1 VSTRGRRSE
10 RARPVAPAVPGGRG
24 FPRAVFLGAG
34 ALALVIAVL
43 AAAHRAWTCDDAFIS
58 FRYAENLVRGHG
70 LVFNVGERV
79 EGYTN
84 FLWTML
90 IALGLRLG
98 ADAEVW
104 AMVWGIAAY
113 AGAVALLAFHARR
126 RAGEAAAFA
135 LPIAALLAAVHPDWQ
150 RFATSG
156 LETSLF
162 TGLLVLGYVLL
173 LARTRTTVASA
184 GAGVALALATMTR
197 PEGLIFAVLG
207 AAFIAWFR
215 RSGRALAA
223 FALGFLALWIPFTIW
238 RVAYYGDFFP
248 NTFYAKSGGQ
258 AWWDQGVFYAQLYF
272 QKYWLLAA
280 AVPAA
285 WAAVGLQQAARPR
298 RKRFRD
304 RAEFAELVLATAFA
318 AGLLLYVTRVGGD
331 FMFARMLIPVTPFLL
346 VLAELVLTPLLA
358 WRWNV
363 ALAATALALAA
374 LAWSP
379 EPIWGTQQVAG
390 ITNEWAWYPDSI
402 TAAERRKGTTLRRYL
417 AGTPAVVAFWG
428 GGARITYYA
437 RPAVAIESEAG
448 LTDRGIAR
456 QTLETRGRV
465 GHEKHATLDY
475 LVHQRRADLA
485 LHSDVPLTDSLPD
498 AYADF
503 GGVRCRLLHWNPA
516 LVAEW
521 TRRGARVDDFPR
533 RLDAVIAAMPRHDD
547 AEVRSAYAKARR
559 FYFDF
564 VPDSARERPFLERL
578 GARPAP

>member
-1 VSTRGRRSE
+1 MSARGRRSH
-10 RARPVAPAVPGGRG
+10 RADAAAPAVARG
-24 FPRAVFLGAG
+24 FPRGVFLGAC
-34 ALALVIAVL
+34 ALALAIAVF

-70 LVFNVGERV
+70 LVFNAGERV

-90 IALGLRLG
+90 VALGLRLG
-98 ADAEVW
+98 ADAEAW
-104 AMVWGIAAY
+104 AIVWGIAAY

-162 TGLLVLGYVLL
+162 TALLVLGYVLL
-173 LARTRTTVASA
+173 LARTRTTTASA
-184 GAGVALALATMTR
+184 SAGVALALATMTR
-197 PEGLIFAVLG
+197 PEGLIFAALA
-207 AAFIAWFR
+207 AAFIGWFR

-223 FALGFLALWIPFTIW
+223 FALAFLALWIPFTIW

-280 AVPAA
+280 ALPAL
-285 WAAVGLQQAARPR
+285 WAAVALQQMALPR
-298 RKRFRD
+298 RRRFRD
-304 RAEFAELVLATAFA
+304 RAEMAEPALATAFA

-346 VLAELVLTPLLA
+346 VLAELVLTPVLA

-363 ALAATALALAA
+363 GLAATALALAA
-374 LAWSP
+374 LEWSP
-379 EPIWGTQQVAG
+379 EPIWGTEQVAG
-390 ITNEWAWYPDSI
+390 ITNEWAWYPDSL
-402 TAAERRKGTTLRRYL
+402 TAAERRMGTTLGRYL
-417 AGTPAVVAFWG
+417 AGTPAIVAFWG

-448 LTDRGIAR
+448 LTDRLIAR
-456 QTLETRGRV
+456 QKLETRGRV

-475 LVHQRRADLA
+475 LVRQRRADLA
-485 LHSDVPLTDSLPD
+485 LHTDAPLSDSLPNV
-498 AYADF
+498 YADF
-503 GGVRCRLLHWNPA
+503 GGTKCRLLHWNPA

-521 TRRGARVDDFPR
+521 RRRGARVEDFPR
-533 RLDAVIAAMPRHDD
+533 LLDTAIASMPRH
-547 AEVRSAYAKARR
+547 AEAQVAAAYVRARR

-564 VPDSARERPFLERL
+564 VSDSARERPFLARL
-578 GARPAP
+578 GAHPAP